1 MPVIEGSRSRGGKV
15 NVAGATGAEDVG
27 YGPYLSAGAP
37 TTAFN
42 TIAEKGALCI
52 DTTNAKLYINTGTKA
67 SNTWTVVG
75 TQT

>member
-1 MPVIEGSRSRGGKV
+1 MPVIEGARFRSDPGSS
-15 NVAGATGAEDVG
+15 ESG
-27 YGPYLSAGAP
+27 YGVYKTAGVP
-37 TTAFN
+37 SGLN
-42 TIAEKGALCI
+42 NVAEKGALCI